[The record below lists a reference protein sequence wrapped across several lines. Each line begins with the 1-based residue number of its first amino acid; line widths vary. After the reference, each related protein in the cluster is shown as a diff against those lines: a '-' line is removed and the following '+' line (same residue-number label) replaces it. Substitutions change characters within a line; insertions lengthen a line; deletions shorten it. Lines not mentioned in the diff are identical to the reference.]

1 MAIHYICNTEVISQ
15 TLLFLLFFS
24 LCLFLGVLVVQIKQ
38 LLWNVQLV
46 HMLQQQALNVNLVP
60 KELHVQ
66 PMDSLLIF
74 YALMEPTQMLKVW
87 VIVKCVQLASI
98 VQVLGWKHQKNVLM
112 EHTVMQLV
120 HNIVFCVQRVIGE
133 VIATINPCVDPCV
146 DPCIDVVTYSWN
158 TTNTYSW
165 QIPPNFPL
173 ASSSILHSYDKDSQ
187 LVHRWSYN
195 LVKESFIHAFG
206 FSSLHF
212 NSSVLATLTS

>member
-1 MAIHYICNTEVISQ
+1 MAIHYICNTQVISQ
-15 TLLFLLFFS
+15 TLLFLVFFS

-46 HMLQQQALNVNLVP
+46 HMLWQLALNVNLVP

-66 PMDSLLIF
+66 PMDFLHIL

-98 VQVLGWKHQKNVLM
+98 VQVLEWKHQKNVLM

-133 VIATINPCVDPCV
+133 VIATIH
-146 DPCIDVVTYSWN
+146 
-158 TTNTYSW
+158 
-165 QIPPNFPL
+165 
-173 ASSSILHSYDKDSQ
+173 ASIHAS
-187 LVHRWSYN
+187 
-195 LVKESFIHAFG
+195 IHAFMW
-206 FSSLHF
+206 SLIHGIQPTPT
-212 NSSVLATLTS
+212 VDRYHLTFL